1 VIAAIGGTG
10 VDEGGELPTDV
21 LAIGANSK
29 TETKVEVSGFQYS
42 FVSILSKRVKQTF
55 RMVVE
60 ENEGETKNDSFPSEQ
75 NKTSS
80 SQKKPK
86 DETPDSATTKEKNEE
101 AEKTETET
109 EQKTE
114 TETETEQKTET
125 ETEQKTE
132 TETETEQKTETE
144 TEQKTG
150 VYFSIDL
157 QTQLSSMSHY
167 AICFDRSH

>member
-1 VIAAIGGTG
+1 MIAAIGGTG

-60 ENEGETKNDSFPSEQ
+60 ENEGKTKNDSFPSEP

-86 DETPDSATTKEKNEE
+86 GETPDSATTKEKNEE
-101 AEKTETET
+101 AEKTETEN

-114 TETETEQKTET
+114 QEIGQKS
-125 ETEQKTE
+125 
-132 TETETEQKTETE
+132 
-144 TEQKTG
+144 EQKTG

-157 QTQLSSMSHY
+157 QTQVLPKLDVSLRNL
-167 AICFDRSH
+167 F

>member
-1 VIAAIGGTG
+1 MIAAIGGTG

-60 ENEGETKNDSFPSEQ
+60 ENEGKTKNDYFPSEP

-86 DETPDSATTKEKNEE
+86 GETPDSTTTEKNEE
-101 AEKTETET
+101 AEKTEET

-114 TETETEQKTET
+114 QTIGQKS
-125 ETEQKTE
+125 
-132 TETETEQKTETE
+132 
-144 TEQKTG
+144 EQKTG
-150 VYFSIDL
+150 VYFQLIYKL
-157 QTQLSSMSHY
+157 KYYLSSIFHY
-167 AICFDRSH
+167 AICFDRSY

>member
-10 VDEGGELPTDV
+10 VDEGGGLPTDV
-21 LAIGANSK
+21 LVVGANSK
-29 TETKVEVSGFQYS
+29 TEKKVEVSGFQYS
-42 FVSILSKRVKQTF
+42 FVSILSKRGKQAF
-55 RMVVE
+55 RMVVD
-60 ENEGETKNDSFPSEQ
+60 ENEGKTKNDSFPSKQ
-75 NKTSS
+75 NETTS

-86 DETPDSATTKEKNEE
+86 DETPDSTTTKEKNEE

-109 EQKTE
+109 EQKT
-114 TETETEQKTET
+114 K
-125 ETEQKTE
+125 
-132 TETETEQKTETE
+132 
-144 TEQKTG
+144 QKTG

>member
-21 LAIGANSK
+21 LVVGANSK
-29 TETKVEVSGFQYS
+29 TDTKVEVSGFQYS

-86 DETPDSATTKEKNEE
+86 DETPDSTTSEKNEE
-101 AEKTETET
+101 AE
-109 EQKTE
+109 
-114 TETETEQKTET
+114 
-125 ETEQKTE
+125 KTE

>member
-1 VIAAIGGTG
+1 MIAAIGGTG

-21 LAIGANSK
+21 LVVGANSK
-29 TETKVEVSGFQYS
+29 TDTKVEVSGFQYS

-60 ENEGETKNDSFPSEQ
+60 ENEGKTKNDSFPSEP

-86 DETPDSATTKEKNEE
+86 GETPDSATTKEKNEE
-101 AEKTETET
+101 AEKTETEN

-114 TETETEQKTET
+114 QEIGQKS
-125 ETEQKTE
+125 
-132 TETETEQKTETE
+132 
-144 TEQKTG
+144 EQKTG

-157 QTQLSSMSHY
+157 QTQVLPKLDVSLRNL
-167 AICFDRSH
+167 F

>member
-86 DETPDSATTKEKNEE
+86 GETPDSATTKEKNEE
-101 AEKTETET
+101 AEK
-109 EQKTE
+109 
-114 TETETEQKTET
+114 
-125 ETEQKTE
+125 

>member
-1 VIAAIGGTG
+1 MIAAIGGTG

-21 LAIGANSK
+21 LVVGANSK
-29 TETKVEVSGFQYS
+29 TEKKVEVSGFQYS

-86 DETPDSATTKEKNEE
+86 DETPDSTTTKEKNEE
-101 AEKTETET
+101 AEKTETEN

-114 TETETEQKTET
+114 QEIWQKS
-125 ETEQKTE
+125 
-132 TETETEQKTETE
+132 
-144 TEQKTG
+144 EQKTG

-157 QTQLSSMSHY
+157 QTQVLPKLDVSLRNL
-167 AICFDRSH
+167 F